1 MKRAV
6 IVLAGGFSERFGR
19 DKCLIELAGKPL
31 ILHVLNR
38 LARVADEKVV
48 VTGSDYQREK
58 NVALLKS
65 EARVIFDKYEGHSP
79 LVGALTG
86 FESVE
91 NEYALLL
98 PCDTPFVSV
107 EIATLL
113 LDLCVNRSA
122 AIPRWPN
129 GYVEPLQA
137 VYNTKIAIKAAKKA
151 LEEGEHKILS
161 MINYMRGVRY
171 VSTLVLQQYD
181 AELLSFFNVNTPQDL
196 KRAESVLKKRRQR
209 W

>member
-6 IVLAGGFSERFGR
+6 IVLAGGSSERFGR
-19 DKCLIELAGKPL
+19 DKCLIELSGKPL
-31 ILHVLNR
+31 ILHVLDK
-38 LARVADEKVV
+38 LASVADEKVV
-48 VTGSDYQREK
+48 VTGSDYQRER
-58 NVALLKS
+58 VAFLLKFGV
-65 EARVIFDKYEGHSP
+65 RVIIDKYEGHSP

-86 FESVE
+86 FETVE

-107 EIATLL
+107 EIAMLL

-129 GYVEPLQA
+129 GYIEPLQA
-137 VYNTKIAIKAAKKA
+137 AYNTKNAISAAEKA
-151 LEEGEHKILS
+151 LEKGEHKMLS

-181 AELLSFFNVNTPQDL
+181 AKLLSFFNVNTPQDL
-196 KRAESVLKKRRQR
+196 KRAESILQRRR
-209 W
+209 E